1 MCRKSAETRG
11 GVKKSKECLILSS
24 DCSNTGNAM
33 KHILPI
39 LTITTLAAA
48 ASAQTAAA
56 PAGLSYNRAG
66 LSYNTDKAAG
76 DNGYSLSV
84 EALIGST
91 NIWIAGSADLNS
103 AGDDSVAIGYVFKN
117 VAAGIDA
124 TVAVSSDDNYGII
137 LRRSLNEVVAGLE
150 ARIVYQRQEG
160 SVSADGFTYELAY
173 NINKQFQI
181 AVSVDDVSG
190 AKNETSVTVR
200 YNF

>member
-1 MCRKSAETRG
+1 
-11 GVKKSKECLILSS
+11 
-24 DCSNTGNAM
+24 M

-48 ASAQTAAA
+48 ASAQTPAAA
-56 PAGLSYNRAG
+56 SGLSYNRAG
-66 LSYNTDKAAG
+66 LSYNTDKAAR

-84 EALIGST
+84 EALIGSS
-91 NIWIAGSADLNS
+91 NIWIAGSADLNG
-103 AGDDSVAIGYVFKN
+103 AGADEVSLGYVFKN

-124 TVAVSSDDNYGII
+124 TVAVSSDDTYGII

-150 ARIVYQRQEG
+150 ARLVYARKEG
-160 SVSADGFTYELAY
+160 SKSTDGFTYELAY

-181 AVSVDDVSG
+181 AVSVDDVDG

>member
-1 MCRKSAETRG
+1 
-11 GVKKSKECLILSS
+11 
-24 DCSNTGNAM
+24 M

-48 ASAQTAAA
+48 ASAQTPAAA
-56 PAGLSYNRAG
+56 SGLSYNRAG

-84 EALIGST
+84 EALIGSS

-103 AGDDSVAIGYVFKN
+103 AGEDGVSIGYVFKN

-150 ARIVYQRQEG
+150 ARLVYARQEG

-190 AKNETSVTVR
+190 AANETSVTVR